1 MTSTAGMADTADA
14 WGVHPA
20 QFWLRG
26 RAPEAPVQYDAQAG
40 IWCVYGYEEVQHVLA
55 NPATYTSDTRRAIPA
70 ELMEGAD
77 QFREGNL
84 IQMDG
89 LEHRKLRG
97 LISHAFNPKVVAD
110 LEPRIAELTHELLDA
125 LPADDRME
133 LVADLAYPLP
143 VIVIAELL
151 GVPAAD
157 RDKFKTWG
165 TALLKATQDVS
176 FADRTDAQRQQLQ
189 DAMRQVSR
197 LNDYLREHVLDRR
210 RNPRDDLIT
219 KLVQSEVDGE
229 NLSDNEVVNFSNVL
243 LIAGHITTTML
254 LGSTILCLDRN
265 PEWFA
270 RVRAD
275 RSLIPAA
282 IEESL
287 RHFSPFAGT
296 ARATTTEVELGGEHI
311 PADSLLVTFLGVAN
325 RSPKHFPDPDVFDPT
340 RDPNPHMAFGRGAHY
355 CIGAPLARLEG
366 RVALNIL
373 LDRFPDLRG
382 DPDRPP
388 RFLPS
393 LSMTGVKELPLVF

>member
-1 MTSTAGMADTADA
+1 MTSMADMVDS
-14 WGVHPA
+14 WGAHPA

-26 RAPEAPVQYDAQAG
+26 RAPEAPVVFDAQAG

-55 NPATYTSDTRRAIPA
+55 NPATYSSNTQRVVPQ
-70 ELMEGAD
+70 EMLEGAD

-84 IQMDG
+84 IQMDA
-89 LEHRKLRG
+89 LEHKKLRG

-125 LPADDRME
+125 LPAGDRME
-133 LVADLAYPLP
+133 LVEDLAYPLP

-151 GVPAAD
+151 GVPSAD
-157 RDKFKTWG
+157 RDKFRQWG
-165 TALLKATQDVS
+165 TALLEATQEFS
-176 FADRTDAQRQQLQ
+176 FTDPSDAQRQQLQ
-189 DAMRQVSR
+189 DAMRQVAKLS
-197 LNDYLREHVLDRR
+197 DYMREHVLDRR
-210 RNPRDDLIT
+210 KNPRDDLIT
-219 KLVQSEVDGE
+219 KLVQAEVDGE
-229 NLSDNEVVNFSNVL
+229 HLTDNEVVNFSHIL

-254 LGSTILCLDRN
+254 LGNSILCLDSH

-275 RSLIPAA
+275 RGLIPAA

-287 RHFSPFAGT
+287 RYLSPFAGT
-296 ARATTTEVELGGEHI
+296 ARATTAAVELGGEHI
-311 PADSLLVTFLGVAN
+311 PADSILVTFLGVAN

-340 RDPNPHMAFGRGAHY
+340 RDPNPHMAFGRGAHF

-366 RVALNIL
+366 KVALNIL
-373 LDRFPDLRG
+373 LDRHPHLRT

-393 LSMTGVKELPLVF
+393 LSMTGVRELPLVL